1 MKSSVDQ
8 LNDTRVKVTVEVPF
22 SELGPELDKAYQ
34 ALAQQVNIPGFRRGK
49 APRQLIDARVGR
61 GPVLEQVVNDMLPT
75 RYGQAIEE
83 LDIKALGQPNIDITK
98 LEDGDVIEF
107 VAEVDV
113 RPEFDLPD
121 FSDISVEVPALGS
134 TEERIDHELEHLR
147 ERFGSLKTV
156 DREAGDEDFITLNLS
171 ATVDGE
177 EIEDAKVEDMSYR
190 VGSGDLIEGLDDAVK
205 GLKADE
211 SATFTSKLVFGEY
224 ADKDAEVTVT
234 VTAVK
239 ERELPELDDDFAQM
253 ASEFDTVEE
262 LRADLA
268 SGAASGAEESA
279 KAEQAASIREE
290 VLKVALEKTQFPL
303 PASVVDEQVNAQ
315 VQQLMGQ
322 LGGDE
327 ALFEKLLEAQGTSRE
342 EFNEQTRTSAEEAVR
357 TQLFLDVLAE
367 KEEPEVT
374 QDELNDHIVFTAR
387 RYGVEPQQFL
397 MQLQQSG
404 QLLNLVSDVRRGKAL
419 ANAICSVTVKDS
431 DGNDVDPKIYFG
443 DEEET
448 TQDSDES

>member
-156 DREAGDEDFITLNLS
+156 DREADDEDFITLNLS

-262 LRADLA
+262 LRADL
-268 SGAASGAEESA
+268 ASGAEESA

-443 DEEET
+443 DEEDT

>member
-34 ALAQQVNIPGFRRGK
+34 ALAQQINIPGFRRGK

-121 FSDISVEVPALGS
+121 FSEISVEVPALGS

-190 VGSGDLIEGLDDAVK
+190 VGSGDLIEGLDEAVK

-262 LRADLA
+262 LRADL
-268 SGAASGAEESA
+268 ASGAEESA

>member
-121 FSDISVEVPALGS
+121 FSEISVEVPALGS

-262 LRADLA
+262 LRADL
-268 SGAASGAEESA
+268 ASGAEESA

-448 TQDSDES
+448 TQDSNES

>member
-34 ALAQQVNIPGFRRGK
+34 ALAQQINIPGFRRGK

-253 ASEFDTVEE
+253 ASEFDTMED
-262 LRADLA
+262 LRADL
-268 SGAASGAEESA
+268 ASGAEESA

-327 ALFEKLLEAQGTSRE
+327 ALFEKLLEAQGTSRD

-448 TQDSDES
+448 AQDSDES

>member
-34 ALAQQVNIPGFRRGK
+34 ALAQQINIPGFRRGK

-190 VGSGDLIEGLDDAVK
+190 VGSGDLIEGLDEAVK

-211 SATFTSKLVFGEY
+211 STTFTSKLVFGEY

-262 LRADLA
+262 LRADL
-268 SGAASGAEESA
+268 ASGAEESA

-448 TQDSDES
+448 AQDSDES

>member
-1 MKSSVDQ
+1 M
-8 LNDTRVKVTVEVPF
+8 PF

-211 SATFTSKLVFGEY
+211 SATFTSKLMFGEY

-262 LRADLA
+262 LRADL
-268 SGAASGAEESA
+268 ASGAEESA

>member
-34 ALAQQVNIPGFRRGK
+34 ALAQQINIPGFRRGK

-121 FSDISVEVPALGS
+121 FSEISVEVPALGS

-190 VGSGDLIEGLDDAVK
+190 VGSGDLIEGLDEAVK

-262 LRADLA
+262 LRADL
-268 SGAASGAEESA
+268 ASGAEESA

-448 TQDSDES
+448 AQDSDES

>member
-34 ALAQQVNIPGFRRGK
+34 ALAQQINIPGFRRGR

-268 SGAASGAEESA
+268 SGAEESA

>member
-34 ALAQQVNIPGFRRGK
+34 ALAQQINIPGFRRGK

-268 SGAASGAEESA
+268 SGAEESA

-404 QLLNLVSDVRRGKAL
+404 QPGFR
-419 ANAICSVTVKDS
+419 CSPRQ
-431 DGNDVDPKIYFG
+431 GPG
-443 DEEET
+443 
-448 TQDSDES
+448 QRHLQRHG

>member
-34 ALAQQVNIPGFRRGK
+34 ALAQQINIPGFRRGK

-190 VGSGDLIEGLDDAVK
+190 VGSGDLIEGLDEAVK
-205 GLKADE
+205 GLRADE

-262 LRADLA
+262 LRADL
-268 SGAASGAEESA
+268 ASGAEESA

-448 TQDSDES
+448 AQDSDES

>member
-34 ALAQQVNIPGFRRGK
+34 ALAQQINIPGFRRGK

-190 VGSGDLIEGLDDAVK
+190 VGSGDLIEGLDEAVK

-262 LRADLA
+262 LRADL
-268 SGAASGAEESA
+268 ASGAEESA

-448 TQDSDES
+448 SQDSDES

>member
-34 ALAQQVNIPGFRRGK
+34 ALAQQINIPGFRRGK

-156 DREAGDEDFITLNLS
+156 DREADDEDFITLNLS

-253 ASEFDTVEE
+253 ASEFDTMED
-262 LRADLA
+262 LRADL
-268 SGAASGAEESA
+268 ASGAEESA

-327 ALFEKLLEAQGTSRE
+327 ALFEKLLEAQGTSRD

-448 TQDSDES
+448 AQDSDES

>member
-1 MKSSVDQ
+1 
-8 LNDTRVKVTVEVPF
+8 
-22 SELGPELDKAYQ
+22 
-34 ALAQQVNIPGFRRGK
+34 
-49 APRQLIDARVGR
+49 
-61 GPVLEQVVNDMLPT
+61 
-75 RYGQAIEE
+75 
-83 LDIKALGQPNIDITK
+83 
-98 LEDGDVIEF
+98 
-107 VAEVDV
+107 
-113 RPEFDLPD
+113 
-121 FSDISVEVPALGS
+121 
-134 TEERIDHELEHLR
+134 
-147 ERFGSLKTV
+147 
-156 DREAGDEDFITLNLS
+156 
-171 ATVDGE
+171 
-177 EIEDAKVEDMSYR
+177 MSYR
-190 VGSGDLIEGLDDAVK
+190 VGSGDLIDGLDDAVK

-262 LRADLA
+262 LRADL
-268 SGAASGAEESA
+268 ASGAEESA

-419 ANAICSVTVKDS
+419 ANAICNVTVKDS

-448 TQDSDES
+448 AQDSDES